1 MPNSNDINKFLNEIR
16 WADVPDRVQARVRF
30 LLLDLLGT
38 ALAGTGTELHA
49 AVLQYATRNLD
60 GDHARVL
67 FSGVTLSPEGAAL
80 VGAMTIDSVD
90 AHDGHRL
97 TKGHVGCGL
106 LPALLAILD
115 DRQVALSGEDFLTY
129 LAAGYEIGTRAG
141 IALHRTASDYHT
153 SGAWIAVCV
162 AAFCGKLMDLP
173 PDVYAHAL
181 GIAEYHGPRS
191 QMMRVIDHP
200 TMLKDGSGWGAMA
213 GISAAALAEA
223 GFTGAPAIT
232 VLGSDV
238 ADIWAT
244 LGAEWEVMNQYI
256 KGFPVC
262 RWAQPSVQAALDLTR
277 VRPLRPED
285 IVSVEI
291 ETFHEGTRLFK
302 GIPSTTEEAQY
313 AIGFPVAAA
322 LLRGRVG
329 VAEVS
334 KAAFCDPDLRAVCEG
349 LSFKENDAF
358 NDLFP
363 AERWARLSVH
373 LSSGEVLTT
382 PATQAKGDPETPY
395 SEAELTAKFYDLAGE
410 AASRPRL
417 EAIHAAVMGLDG
429 SGASLIRL
437 QDQIFPKAK

>member
-1 MPNSNDINKFLNEIR
+1 MSPSSDISDFLNELR
-16 WADVPDRVQARVRF
+16 WEDVPERVQNRVRF

-49 AVLQYATRNLD
+49 AVLRYATRNLA
-60 GDHARVL
+60 GDHVRVL

-97 TKGHVGCGL
+97 TKGHVGCGV
-106 LPALLAILD
+106 LPALLTILD
-115 DRQVALSGEDFLTY
+115 DRQVTLSGEDFLMY

-162 AAFCGKLMDLP
+162 AAISGRLMGLS

-200 TMLKDGSGWGAMA
+200 TMLKDGSGWGAMT
-213 GISAAALAEA
+213 GISAAALADA

-232 VLGSDV
+232 VLAPEVS
-238 ADIWAT
+238 DIWGT
-244 LGAEWEVMNQYI
+244 LGAEWEVLNQYI

-277 VRPLRPED
+277 VRPLRAED

-302 GIPSTTEEAQY
+302 GVPSTTEEAQY

-329 VAEVS
+329 VAEIS
-334 KAAFCDPDLRAVCEG
+334 KSAFCEPDLCALCEG

-358 NDLFP
+358 NALFP
-363 AERWARLSVH
+363 AERWAKLSVR

-395 SEAELTAKFYDLAGE
+395 TEAEITAKFYDLAGE
-410 AASRPRL
+410 ATTRPQL
-417 EAIHAAVMGLDG
+417 EAIHAAVMGLDET
-429 SGASLIRL
+429 GASLIRL
-437 QDQIFPKAK
+437 QDQIFAKP

>member
-1 MPNSNDINKFLNEIR
+1 MSPSSDISDFLSELR
-16 WADVPDRVQARVRF
+16 WEDVPERVQARVRF

-49 AVLQYATRNLD
+49 AVLRYATRNLA

-97 TKGHVGCGL
+97 TKGHVGCGV
-106 LPALLAILD
+106 LPALLTILD
-115 DRQVALSGEDFLTY
+115 DRQVTLSGEDFLMY

-162 AAFCGKLMDLP
+162 AAISGRLMGLS

-200 TMLKDGSGWGAMA
+200 TMLKDGSGWGAMT
-213 GISAAALAEA
+213 GISAAALADA

-232 VLGSDV
+232 VLAPEVS
-238 ADIWAT
+238 DIWGT
-244 LGAEWEVMNQYI
+244 LGAEWEVLNQYI

-277 VRPLRPED
+277 VRPLRAED

-302 GIPSTTEEAQY
+302 GVPSTTEEAQY

-329 VAEVS
+329 VAEIS
-334 KAAFCDPDLRAVCEG
+334 RSAFCEPDLRALCEG

-358 NDLFP
+358 NALFP
-363 AERWARLSVH
+363 AERWARLSVR

-395 SEAELTAKFYDLAGE
+395 TEAEITAKFYDLAGE
-410 AASRPRL
+410 ATTRPQL
-417 EAIHAAVMGLDG
+417 EAIHAAVMGLDET
-429 SGASLIRL
+429 GASLIRL
-437 QDQIFPKAK
+437 QDQIFAKP